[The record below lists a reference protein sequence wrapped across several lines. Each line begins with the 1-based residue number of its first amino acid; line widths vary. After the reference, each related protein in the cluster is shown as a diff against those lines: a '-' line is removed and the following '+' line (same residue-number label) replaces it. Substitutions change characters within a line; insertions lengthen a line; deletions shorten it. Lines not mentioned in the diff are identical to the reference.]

1 MSMCILVIVVV
12 SADECD
18 CHLNVTDPLGR
29 VIRPTKSFQ
38 LIGISNAEV
47 VFYSAY
53 QYYFQPLSN
62 NKMECSLYRKYKK
75 IIILSL
81 ISQKMSNAYNQ
92 TNDFFLN

>member
-47 VFYSAY
+47 VFYFTFTLPTNIIFSHC
-53 QYYFQPLSN
+53 PTIKWN
-62 NKMECSLYRKYKK
+62 VLYTESTKK
-75 IIILSL
+75 S
-81 ISQKMSNAYNQ
+81 
-92 TNDFFLN
+92 